1 MSITKGG
8 DLFCAVRNDL
18 GEDFDIMGFQT
29 YQDMIDF
36 CDFNSSY
43 MPFETRLFSL
53 NDAKAIFE
61 GVI

>member
-8 DLFCAVRNDL
+8 D
-18 GEDFDIMGFQT
+18 FDIMGFET